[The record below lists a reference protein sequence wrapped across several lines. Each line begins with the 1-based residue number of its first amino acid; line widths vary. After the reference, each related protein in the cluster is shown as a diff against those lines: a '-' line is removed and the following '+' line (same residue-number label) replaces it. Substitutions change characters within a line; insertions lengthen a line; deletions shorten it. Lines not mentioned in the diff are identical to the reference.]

1 MDISTKIRMSEA
13 YVKISESE
21 LSRRLGKTPQSFGQR
36 LKTGKFSSDELEQIG
51 EALGAKFVCYFEF
64 PDGQK
69 I

>member
-1 MDISTKIRMSEA
+1 MDFKRKMKTAEAYAQISEA
-13 YVKISESE
+13 TLAKRVEMS
-21 LSRRLGKTPQSFGQR
+21 PQSFCNR
-36 LKTGKFSSDELEQIG
+36 LKTGKFSMDELEQIG